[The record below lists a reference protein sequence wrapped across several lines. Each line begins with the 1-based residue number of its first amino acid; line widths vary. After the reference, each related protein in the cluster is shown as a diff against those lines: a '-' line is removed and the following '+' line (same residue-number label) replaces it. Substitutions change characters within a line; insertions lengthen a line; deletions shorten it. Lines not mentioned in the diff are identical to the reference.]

1 LNGAADTL
9 HRLAKATVPL
19 PFDLVRR
26 NQHYYL
32 HSEQFFAATQAQD
45 VTDKA
50 KEWLSVLSALL
61 RLENPLEPLITL
73 DMTQWV
79 DEQGEATGH
88 PDSAAFYE
96 MLKGA
101 PDQPAVPREDLLDA
115 ALHDIAQWGHLLA
128 LSAEDPDIAVV
139 LRWWGTKELDW
150 FWLFKMYEIIENNV
164 AGPNQ
169 SALLATRL
177 KCDRSAIQSFQETAC
192 HPGEERG
199 GEKARHSV
207 PKNAPF
213 HESMSLANARNLI
226 AHLIRQWLT
235 CKTNKAFGSRSRGCD
250 AERTPV

>member
-1 LNGAADTL
+1 
-9 HRLAKATVPL
+9 
-19 PFDLVRR
+19 
-26 NQHYYL
+26 
-32 HSEQFFAATQAQD
+32 
-45 VTDKA
+45 
-50 KEWLSVLSALL
+50 
-61 RLENPLEPLITL
+61 
-73 DMTQWV
+73 
-79 DEQGEATGH
+79 
-88 PDSAAFYE
+88 
-96 MLKGA
+96 
-101 PDQPAVPREDLLDA
+101 
-115 ALHDIAQWGHLLA
+115 
-128 LSAEDPDIAVV
+128 
-139 LRWWGTKELDW
+139 
-150 FWLFKMYEIIENNV
+150 MYEIIENNV